1 MCDRNARR
9 KNQKRSTEYGWQAG
23 AKQKGGKRVR
33 RQDESCEAERGSL
46 ASRVS
51 PWAEEPGTED
61 TRHLVALGA
70 DGTRLGAFV
79 KGALYLRVRVPA
91 VHSIE
96 RMRAVPRR
104 GGSGGCGEAV
114 ARGGGVEDRWAG
126 TKRRA
131 AGVRR
136 GSQALQI

>member
-1 MCDRNARR
+1 M
-9 KNQKRSTEYGWQAG
+9 
-23 AKQKGGKRVR
+23 R

-104 GGSGGCGEAV
+104 GGSGGGEA
-114 ARGGGVEDRWAG
+114 AAQGEDRWAG